1 IFIMHIPV
9 FPKEVLQY
17 LDPKPNENFIDC
29 TIGEAGHA
37 IEILKKTSPGGK
49 LLGIDLNDDSLKS
62 SEFKIKESGLDGK
75 RIVLANDNFAN
86 LKNIA
91 ERFNFRPVQGILFD
105 LGISSEELEKS
116 GRGFSFLRDEPLLMT
131 LRKDIKPD
139 DLTAEK
145 IVNNFRTEELEKI
158 FKEYGEERFAGRI
171 AARIAE
177 ERKRKRIKTTGELVE
192 IIRKALPAK
201 YKYGKIHFATRTFQ
215 ALRIA
220 TNDELANLEKA
231 LVQALNVLSLR
242 GRLAVISF
250 HSLEDRIVKNFLK
263 ERQRNNSVKILTKK
277 PVRPGEE
284 EIAGNPRSRSAK
296 LRAAEKIT

>member
-1 IFIMHIPV
+1 MHIPV
-9 FPKEVLQY
+9 LPKEVLQY

-116 GRGFSFLRDEPLLMT
+116 GRGFSFLKDEPLLMT

>member
-1 IFIMHIPV
+1 MHIPV
-9 FPKEVLQY
+9 LPKEVLQY

-49 LLGIDLNDDSLKS
+49 LLGIDLNEDSLKS

-116 GRGFSFLRDEPLLMT
+116 GRGFSFLKDEPLLMT
-131 LRKDIKPD
+131 LWKDIKPD

-284 EIAGNPRSRSAK
+284 EIAGNHRSRSAK

>member
-1 IFIMHIPV
+1 MHIPV
-9 FPKEVLQY
+9 LPKEVLQY

-49 LLGIDLNDDSLKS
+49 LLGIDLNEDSLKS
-62 SEFKIKESGLDGK
+62 SELKIKESGLDGS
-75 RIVLANDNFAN
+75 RVVLVNENFAN
-86 LKNIA
+86 LK
-91 ERFNFRPVQGILFD
+91 ELVQKFNFGEVSGVLLD

-116 GRGFSFLRDEPLLMT
+116 GRGFSFLKDEPLLMT
-131 LRKDIKPD
+131 LRKDIGPD

-145 IVNNFRTEELEKI
+145 IVNNFRQEELEKI

-192 IIRKALPAK
+192 IIRKALPGK

-220 TNDELANLEKA
+220 VNDELANLEKV
-231 LVQALNVLSLR
+231 LDQALNVLSLR

-263 ERQRNNSVKILTKK
+263 ERQRSNSVKILTKK
-277 PVRPGEE
+277 PVRPSEG

>member
-1 IFIMHIPV
+1 MHIPV
-9 FPKEVLQY
+9 LPKEVLQY

-49 LLGIDLNDDSLKS
+49 LLGIDLNEDSLKS

-116 GRGFSFLRDEPLLMT
+116 GRGFSFLKDEPLLMT

-284 EIAGNPRSRSAK
+284 EIAGNHRSRSAK

>member
-1 IFIMHIPV
+1 M
-9 FPKEVLQY
+9 
-17 LDPKPNENFIDC
+17 
-29 TIGEAGHA
+29 
-37 IEILKKTSPGGK
+37 
-49 LLGIDLNDDSLKS
+49 LGIDLNEDSLKS

-116 GRGFSFLRDEPLLMT
+116 GRGFSFLKDEPLLMT
-131 LRKDIKPD
+131 LWKDIKPD

-284 EIAGNPRSRSAK
+284 EIAGNHRSRSAK

>member
-1 IFIMHIPV
+1 MHIPV
-9 FPKEVLQY
+9 LPKEVLQY

-49 LLGIDLNDDSLKS
+49 LLGIDLNEDSLKS

-116 GRGFSFLRDEPLLMT
+116 GRGFSFLKDEPLLMT
-131 LRKDIKPD
+131 LWKDIKPD

-277 PVRPGEE
+277 PVWPGEE

>member
-1 IFIMHIPV
+1 MHIPV

-49 LLGIDLNDDSLKS
+49 LLGIDLNEDSLKS

-263 ERQRNNSVKILTKK
+263 ERQKNNSVKILTKK

>member
-1 IFIMHIPV
+1 MHIPV

-116 GRGFSFLRDEPLLMT
+116 GRGFSFLKDEPLLMT

-263 ERQRNNSVKILTKK
+263 ERQKNNSVKILTKK

>member
-1 IFIMHIPV
+1 MFIMHIPV

-62 SEFKIKESGLDGK
+62 SE
-75 RIVLANDNFAN
+75 
-86 LKNIA
+86 
-91 ERFNFRPVQGILFD
+91 FNFRPVQGILFD

-263 ERQRNNSVKILTKK
+263 ERQKNNSVKILTKK

>member
-1 IFIMHIPV
+1 MHIPV
-9 FPKEVLQY
+9 LPKEVLQY

-116 GRGFSFLRDEPLLMT
+116 GRGFSFLKDEPLLMT

-192 IIRKALPAK
+192 IIRKTLPAK

-263 ERQRNNSVKILTKK
+263 ERQKNNSVKILTKK

>member
-1 IFIMHIPV
+1 MHIPV

-263 ERQRNNSVKILTKK
+263 ERQKNNSVKILTKK

>member
-1 IFIMHIPV
+1 MHIPV
-9 FPKEVLQY
+9 LPKEVLQY

-49 LLGIDLNDDSLKS
+49 LLGIDLNSDSLKS

-116 GRGFSFLRDEPLLMT
+116 GRGFSFLKDEPLLMT
-131 LRKDIKPD
+131 LWKDIKPD

-284 EIAGNPRSRSAK
+284 EIAGNHRSRSAK

>member
-1 IFIMHIPV
+1 MHIPV

-49 LLGIDLNDDSLKS
+49 LLGIDLNEDSLKS

-116 GRGFSFLRDEPLLMT
+116 GRGFSFLKDEPLLMT

-263 ERQRNNSVKILTKK
+263 ERQRNNSVKIFTKK

>member
-1 IFIMHIPV
+1 MHIPV

-49 LLGIDLNDDSLKS
+49 LLGIDLNSDSLKS

-263 ERQRNNSVKILTKK
+263 ERQKNNSVKILTKK

>member
-1 IFIMHIPV
+1 MHIPV
-9 FPKEVLQY
+9 LPKEVLQY

-263 ERQRNNSVKILTKK
+263 ERQKNNSVKILTKK

>member
-1 IFIMHIPV
+1 MHIPV

-116 GRGFSFLRDEPLLMT
+116 GRGFSFLKDEPLLMT

>member
-1 IFIMHIPV
+1 MHIPV
-9 FPKEVLQY
+9 LPKEVLQY
-17 LDPKPNENFIDC
+17 LDPKPDENFIDC

-49 LLGIDLNDDSLKS
+49 LLGIDLNEDSLKS

-75 RIVLANDNFAN
+75 RIVLASDNFAN

-116 GRGFSFLRDEPLLMT
+116 GRGFSFLKDEPLLMT
-131 LRKDIKPD
+131 LRKDIKSD

-220 TNDELANLEKA
+220 ANDELANLEKA
-231 LVQALNVLSLR
+231 LAQALNVLSSG

-277 PVRPGEE
+277 PIRPSEE

>member
-1 IFIMHIPV
+1 MHIPV
-9 FPKEVLQY
+9 LPKEVLQY

>member
-1 IFIMHIPV
+1 MHISV
-9 FPKEVLQY
+9 LPKEVLQY
-17 LDPKPNENFIDC
+17 LDPKPDENFIDC

-49 LLGIDLNDDSLKS
+49 LLGIDLNEDSLKS

-86 LKNIA
+86 LK
-91 ERFNFRPVQGILFD
+91 ELVQKFNFGEVSGVLLDI
-105 LGISSEELEKS
+105 GISSEELEKS
-116 GRGFSFLRDEPLLMT
+116 GRGFSFLKEEPLLMT
-131 LRKDIKPD
+131 LRKDIGPD

-145 IVNNFRTEELEKI
+145 IVNNFRQEELEKI

-171 AARIAE
+171 AGRIVE

-192 IIRKALPAK
+192 IIRKALPGK

-220 TNDELANLEKA
+220 VNDELANLEKA
-231 LVQALNVLSLR
+231 LDQALDVLSLR

-263 ERQRNNSVKILTKK
+263 ERQRSNSVKILTKK
-277 PVRPGEE
+277 PVRPNEE
-284 EIAGNPRSRSAK
+284 EIASNPRSRSAK